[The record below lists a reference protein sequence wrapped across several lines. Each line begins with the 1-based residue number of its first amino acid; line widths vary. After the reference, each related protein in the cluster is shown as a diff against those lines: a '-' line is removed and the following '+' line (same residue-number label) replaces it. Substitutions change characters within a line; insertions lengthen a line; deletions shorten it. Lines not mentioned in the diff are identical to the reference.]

1 MNGMI
6 SIASSVYCQLTLLF
20 AAGCAFIKYQTKD
33 QALAA
38 IEALNGKHKIEV
50 CQKLVRISNHF
61 FNIFLDF

>member
-1 MNGMI
+1 MHRMI

-50 CQKLVRISNHF
+50 CQK
-61 FNIFLDF
+61 